1 MFLECLSYRS
11 GTAYTRIMGLTRW
24 MWFLPYPSFI
34 HWEKTDINQII
45 MSCNLIIGG
54 ITNREGNAMGIVW
67 VARDIILIYL
77 KVKSPK
83 PGILSRRS
91 R

>member
-1 MFLECLSYRS
+1 
-11 GTAYTRIMGLTRW
+11 
-24 MWFLPYPSFI
+24 
-34 HWEKTDINQII
+34 
-45 MSCNLIIGG
+45 MSHNLIIGG